1 MKGGGG
7 ELAYE
12 MGRDTGH
19 LAEECIGFWSHLRCS
34 GENAIMYSPYGAVK
48 ISVWASREEI

>member
-1 MKGGGG
+1 MGLGGGG
-7 ELAYE
+7 LAYE

-19 LAEECIGFWSHLRCS
+19 LTEECIGFWSHLRCS

-48 ISVWASREEI
+48 IYLKINV